1 MTRSGATT
9 AVVTTAMVG
18 AATVVDGYGGP
29 ARFARA
35 EADIVSR
42 PRLLRGLLRTAGHV
56 AELPCGAGHFLA
68 DYTAAGAE
76 TTLIDGNGAMLTAA
90 TEHAAEVGLPADRT
104 HARCRYI
111 QDLGDLPDVDLVVM
125 PNAALKQ
132 LADQT
137 PPAELLAEIRRALPC
152 GIELLAQVAC
162 VHPGDG
168 VDTTGFYDPA
178 RQHGVWFADR
188 YLDPTRTDGAVLRRR
203 RQQQHHHADEVGR
216 VRVEFDYL
224 DSDGASLHTSR
235 VELRLFSAEELVAI
249 LTAAGFRH
257 IRFLP
262 GYGGL
267 SEILAQT
274 DGGDHR

>member
-9 AVVTTAMVG
+9 AVFTTAMV
-18 AATVVDGYGGP
+18 AATTVVGGYGGR

-56 AELPCGAGHFLA
+56 AELPCGVGHFLT

-76 TTLIDGNGAMLTAA
+76 TTLIDGNSAMLAA
-90 TEHAAEVGLPADRT
+90 AIEHAAEVGLPADRT
-104 HARCRYI
+104 HAHCRYI
-111 QDLGDLPDVDLVVM
+111 QELSDLPDVDLVVM
-125 PNAALKQ
+125 PNAALNQ
-132 LADQT
+132 LASQT
-137 PPAELLAEIRRALPC
+137 PPAELLAEIRRALRC
-152 GIELLAQVAC
+152 GIELLAQLAC
-162 VHPGDG
+162 VHPGER
-168 VDTTGFYDPA
+168 VDTMGFYDPA
-178 RQHGVWFADR
+178 RQHDVWFADR
-188 YLDPTRTDGAVLRRR
+188 YLDPTRAGGAVLRRR
-203 RQQQHHHADEVGR
+203 RQHRHHADGVDR

-224 DSDGASLHTSR
+224 DSDGASLHTNE

-249 LTAAGFRH
+249 LTVAGFRH

-262 GYGGL
+262 GHGGL